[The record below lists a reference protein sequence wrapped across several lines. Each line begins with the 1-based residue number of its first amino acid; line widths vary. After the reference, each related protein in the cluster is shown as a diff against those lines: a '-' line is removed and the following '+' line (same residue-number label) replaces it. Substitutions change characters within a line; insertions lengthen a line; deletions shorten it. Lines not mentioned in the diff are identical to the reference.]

1 MSNIL
6 HSLFLVKM
14 SRSTRFSRVIL
25 KVFGILLCVKEL
37 INSKSYCY
45 EDDGNW
51 GGVKM
56 IYRLL
61 VNSKE
66 DMLLSSF
73 LPAETFGN
81 WLSV

>member
-1 MSNIL
+1 M
-6 HSLFLVKM
+6 
-14 SRSTRFSRVIL
+14 IL
-25 KVFGILLCVKEL
+25 KVFGILFCAKEL
-37 INSKSYCY
+37 INSTSYCY

-56 IYRLL
+56 MYCSL

-73 LPAETFGN
+73 SPAETFGN